1 MDSNLSALARGLP
14 RVALDALADALG
26 RLPADRSAR
35 GRELARFDRID
46 GVAADSR
53 GVRANVLDGHW
64 YVSRWAWAEDGAHN
78 LCSCGAGRACEH
90 AYALGVIL
98 LAEPR
103 PAAVVDRKSTRLNSS
118 HRALSRMPSSA

>member
-35 GRELARFDRID
+35 GRELARFDRIE

-53 GVRANVLDGHW
+53 GVRANVLD
-64 YVSRWAWAEDGAHN
+64 AH
-78 LCSCGAGRACEH
+78 
-90 AYALGVIL
+90 
-98 LAEPR
+98 
-103 PAAVVDRKSTRLNSS
+103 
-118 HRALSRMPSSA
+118 